1 MKRYPPAR
9 GKVENPPI
17 YYAHR
22 SMEGRTKAGEDW
34 KRVGRKVLQ
43 RGAGWKIFVRE
54 AQADE
59 AGVCVFAKVLVILR
73 TD

>member
-1 MKRYPPAR
+1 
-9 GKVENPPI
+9 
-17 YYAHR
+17 
-22 SMEGRTKAGEDW
+22 MEGRTKAGEDW

-54 AQADE
+54 AQADK